1 VSRSNVIHAIALGTA
16 GVVAVLLLIHL
27 LFGSH
32 GLPATRRLS
41 DHIAELEAENRR
53 LKAENERLW
62 AEIRYR
68 QSEVYLEE
76 LVRTEL
82 RRVRGNERLVIWP
95 TPSPSPEVKF

>member
-1 VSRSNVIHAIALGTA
+1 M
-16 GVVAVLLLIHL
+16 
-27 LFGSH
+27 
-32 GLPATRRLS
+32 
-41 DHIAELEAENRR
+41 
-53 LKAENERLW
+53 W

-82 RRVRGNERLVIWP
+82 RRVRGDERLVIWP